1 MIAVLRLSHAMS
13 MFRPPLDF
21 VVDVCYMY
29 HYPGIGSS
37 VVMHSCNVI
46 LSLSRLGAVI
56 TFLFIVNVQDRD
68 GNQKCQHIKLIYK
81 GRQSSIQTGDCIS
94 AVKF

>member
-1 MIAVLRLSHAMS
+1 MS
-13 MFRPPLDF
+13 MFRPPFDF
-21 VVDVCYMY
+21 VVDVCHMY

-37 VVMHSCNVI
+37 VVMHISCNVI
-46 LSLSRLGAVI
+46 LSLSRLGAMI
-56 TFLFIVNVQDRD
+56 TFLSIVHVQDRD
-68 GNQKCQHIKLIYK
+68 GNQKRQHIKLIYK